1 MVNKEDVVKCPY
13 IHQMRRFFGDAGG
26 LCKTE
31 NQLYMAQGRL
41 LWI

>member
-13 IHQMRRFFGDAGG
+13 IHQMHRFFGDAGG